1 MYICPGDLT
10 TINEVE
16 NSEQHVEEV
25 LDDYFYLRTPP
36 EFKSVAK
43 FEYLY
48 PRIDGKPPL
57 GVSAQF

>member
-1 MYICPGDLT
+1 MS

-16 NSEQHVEEV
+16 NSEKHLDEV
-25 LDDYFYLRTPP
+25 LDDYFHLRTPS

-57 GVSAQF
+57 GVSAKF